1 MTQRTDRVQRLARQ
15 ILGEEIQNLKDP
27 RVGFATVT
35 SVRVSADLRFAR
47 VLVSVL
53 GSEEE
58 QEQTMRGLKSAKPYL
73 RSELGRQMRLKY
85 LPELSFQLDHRAE
98 EAEKLERLFRTLHED
113 ES

>member
-1 MTQRTDRVQRLARQ
+1 MTQRIDRVQRLARQ

>member
-27 RVGFATVT
+27 RVGFATIT

-58 QEQTMRGLKSAKPYL
+58 QGQTMRGLESAKPYL

-85 LPELSFQLDHRAE
+85 LPELSFELDHRAE
-98 EAEKLERLFRTLHED
+98 EAEKLERLFRTIHED
-113 ES
+113 E

>member
-1 MTQRTDRVQRLARQ
+1 VTQRIDRVQRLARQ

-27 RVGFATVT
+27 RVGFTTVT
-35 SVRVSADLRFAR
+35 SVRVSADLRLAR

-58 QEQTMRGLKSAKPYL
+58 QEQTMRGLESAKPYL
-73 RSELGRQMRLKY
+73 RGELGHQMRLKY
-85 LPELSFQLDHRAE
+85 LPELSFELDHRAE

-113 ES
+113 E

>member
-1 MTQRTDRVQRLARQ
+1 LTQRIDRVQRLARQ
-15 ILGEEIQNLKDP
+15 VLGEEIQNLKDP
-27 RVGFATVT
+27 RIGFATVT

-85 LPELSFQLDHRAE
+85 LPELSFELDHRAE

-113 ES
+113 E

>member
-47 VLVSVL
+47 VSVSVL
-53 GSEEE
+53 GPEEE
-58 QEQTMRGLKSAKPYL
+58 QAKTMRGLESAKPYL

-85 LPELSFQLDHRAE
+85 LPELSFELDHRAE
-98 EAEKLERLFRTLHED
+98 EAEKLERLFRNLHED
-113 ES
+113 E